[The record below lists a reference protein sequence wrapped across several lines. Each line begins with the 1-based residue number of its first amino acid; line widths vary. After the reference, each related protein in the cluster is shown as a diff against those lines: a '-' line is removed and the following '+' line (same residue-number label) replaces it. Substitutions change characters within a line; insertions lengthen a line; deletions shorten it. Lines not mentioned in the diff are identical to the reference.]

1 MVGRTIVHAARRIF
15 YALSNRLAA
24 GKTRWYGKPL
34 EKEIYVAG
42 PASATPPASYA
53 P

>member
-1 MVGRTIVHAARRIF
+1 MRRDAGLSSRVAHDHAQGSLR
-15 YALSNRLAA
+15 
-24 GKTRWYGKPL
+24 GKTLWSGKPL

-42 PASATPPASYA
+42 PASATPAASYA